1 MIWIQNS
8 HFCEI
13 VVSDFSLQT
22 GAWWCAY
29 SGQLTIDKN
38 GKICQ
43 IELDISAVME
53 RVSEGERPIMSC
65 DNWYGGQYSKYDLI
79 ICKSVSP
86 FQLFVTCLYIL
97 QWNALSCSQKTFQ

>member
-1 MIWIQNS
+1 LSI
-8 HFCEI
+8 FCEI
-13 VVSDFSLQT
+13 VVSDFSLQS

-53 RVSEGERPIMSC
+53 RVSEGEDQLCCVTI
-65 DNWYGGQYSKYDLI
+65 YGGQYSKHDLI

-86 FQLFVTCLYIL
+86 FQ
-97 QWNALSCSQKTFQ
+97 